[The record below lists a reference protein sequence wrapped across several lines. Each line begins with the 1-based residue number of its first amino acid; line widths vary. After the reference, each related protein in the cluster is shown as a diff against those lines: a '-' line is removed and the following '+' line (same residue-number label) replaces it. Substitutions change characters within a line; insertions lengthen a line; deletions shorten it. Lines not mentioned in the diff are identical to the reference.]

1 MLLLL
6 QYAINGIS
14 AGAIYALIALGYT
27 IVYGILQF
35 INFAHGGIMMIG
47 TYVGLSVYVVLLPLA
62 GGGGGGSIPMQ
73 IVYSLFA
80 ILMAMLSSGVLGYF
94 IELLAYRPLRN
105 SLRLAPLLSAVG
117 VSILLENLA
126 SLIWGTRNRSFP
138 MPYPNKALPLFRSG
152 EKTLIISVHDLIV
165 LIVGIV
171 VLAIVYFATQKT
183 RWGKSL
189 RATSMDIRAA
199 SLMGIPVNQVIS
211 SAFILG
217 SLLAAL
223 AGCLAA
229 MSFTAYPTMGSLWGL
244 KAFIAA
250 VLGGI
255 GSLPGA
261 MLGGLLLGLLDSF
274 GQAFLGGYKDVLA
287 FSILLLV
294 LVFKPSGLLGKNI
307 REKL

>member
-1 MLLLL
+1 MLLL
-6 QYAINGIS
+6 QYAINGLSI
-14 AGAIYALIALGYT
+14 GAIYALIALGYT

-47 TYVGLSVYVVLLPLA
+47 TYVGLDVYTALLPLA
-62 GGGGGGSIPMQ
+62 EGHVPTQ
-73 IVYSLFA
+73 IGYSLVA
-80 ILMAMLSSGVLGYF
+80 ILAGMLSSAVLGYF

-117 VSILLENLA
+117 MSILLENVA
-126 SLIWGTRNRSFP
+126 ALIWGTRNRSFP
-138 MPYPNKALPLFRSG
+138 APYPNVALPLLRSG
-152 EKTLIISVHDLIV
+152 EKILIISTHDL
-165 LIVGIV
+165 V
-171 VLAIVYFATQKT
+171 VLVLSILVLAFTYFATQKT

-189 RATSMDIRAA
+189 RATSMDAKAA
-199 SLMGIPVNQVIS
+199 SLMGIPVNRVIS

-261 MLGGLLLGLLDSF
+261 MLGGLVLGLLDSL

-287 FSILLLV
+287 FGILLLI

-307 REKL
+307 REKI

>member
-1 MLLLL
+1 MLLL
-6 QYAINGIS
+6 QFTINGLSI
-14 AGAIYALIALGYT
+14 GAIYALIALGYT

-47 TYVGLSVYVVLLPLA
+47 TYTGLSVYMYLLPLA
-62 GGGGGGSIPMQ
+62 DGSILVQ
-73 IVYSLFA
+73 IWYCLIA
-80 ILMAMLSSGVLGYF
+80 IFIAMLSSSLLGYC

-117 VSILLENLA
+117 MSILLENIAALV
-126 SLIWGTRNRSFP
+126 WGTRNRSFP
-138 MPYPNKALPLFRSG
+138 TPYPNTALPLFEYG
-152 EKTLIISVHDLIV
+152 GKTLIISTHDLIV
-165 LIVGIV
+165 LILSII
-171 VLAIVYFATQKT
+171 VLAFTYFLTQKT

-189 RATSMDIRAA
+189 RATCMDNKAA
-199 SLMGIPVNQVIS
+199 TLMGIPVNRVIS

-223 AGCLAA
+223 AGCFAA
-229 MSFTAYPTMGSLWGL
+229 MSFTAYPTMGTLWGL

-261 MLGGLLLGLLDSF
+261 LLGGLFLGLLDSL

-294 LVFKPSGLLGKNI
+294 LIFKPSGLLGKNI
-307 REKL
+307 REKI

>member
-1 MLLLL
+1 MLYL
-6 QYAINGIS
+6 QYAINGLAI
-14 AGAIYALIALGYT
+14 GAIYALIALGYT

-47 TYVGLSVYVVLLPLA
+47 TYVGLSVYAALFPLA
-62 GGGGGGSIPMQ
+62 NGDIAIQ
-73 IVYSLFA
+73 IAFSLLA
-80 ILMAMLSSGVLGYF
+80 ILAAMLSSAVLGYF
-94 IELLAYRPLRN
+94 IEQLAYRPLRN
-105 SLRLAPLLSAVG
+105 SPRLAPLLSAVG
-117 VSILLENLA
+117 MSIVLENVA
-126 SLIWGTRNRSFP
+126 ALIWGTRNRSFP
-138 MPYPNKALPLFRSG
+138 TPYPNKALALWHSG
-152 EKTLIISVHDLIV
+152 DKTLIISTHDLVV
-165 LIVGIV
+165 LLSGIV
-171 VLAIVYFATQKT
+171 VLTFTYIATQKT

-189 RATSMDIRAA
+189 RATSMDARAA
-199 SLMGIPVNQVIS
+199 ALMGIPVNRVIS

-217 SLLAAL
+217 SLLAAQ

-261 MLGGLLLGLLDSF
+261 MLGGLVLGLLDSF

-294 LVFKPSGLLGKNI
+294 LIFKPSGLMGKNI
-307 REKL
+307 REKI